1 MRAVGARNVCKEDG
15 SVNDWRSWR
24 GLRNVGVFGR
34 GGHDPE

>member
-1 MRAVGARNVCKEDG
+1 MRGERKEDG

-34 GGHDPE
+34 GGHDLE